1 MNVGLCKTT
10 CVLKRGVCVCVCVR
24 AHAVVHVEE
33 LALSSHHVSLR
44 ALTQAVRL
52 GSKCLYLLSHP
63 SRQAWQATLQP
74 QNLHL
79 PSNGPN
85 AWLRT
90 HTHRSAR
97 VLIGWKWSLFFTH
110 QAISWSDPARLL

>member
-52 GSKCLYLLSHP
+52 GSKCFYLL
-63 SRQAWQATLQP
+63 
-74 QNLHL
+74 NCV
-79 PSNGPN
+79 G
-85 AWLRT
+85 LRM
-90 HTHRSAR
+90 S
-97 VLIGWKWSLFFTH
+97 LLYKGLFFIILNYVSVCFCMWVVLGQKMLQTKLGSS
-110 QAISWSDPARLL
+110 AKAMLEPYG